1 MLIKD
6 TGLIS
11 TPASVE
17 VFEYTGDSISLL
29 RDLGYKIIMVSNQTV
44 VSRGILTFEEM
55 IKLND
60 YILEQIK
67 KQNPKAHFD
76 SLYFS
81 PFHPNASVLEYR
93 KDSDCRKPR
102 PGMFLKARC
111 EHHIDFSQSI
121 VIGDRLSDIY
131 AGKSVG
137 CQGFQLLTG
146 SENEPLI
153 ESTLELN
160 SEWLQPDHKFAN
172 LYEAVLFI
180 DKNQGRHQ

>member
-11 TPASVE
+11 TPSNIH
-17 VFEYTGDSISLL
+17 VFDKVGDSISLL
-29 RDLGYKIIMVSNQTV
+29 KALGYKIIMVSNQTV

-55 IKLND
+55 ISLNN

-67 KQNPKAHFD
+67 KQNPNAVFD
-76 SLYFS
+76 ELYFS
-81 PFHPNASVLEYR
+81 PFHPKATIEAYR

-102 PGMFLKARC
+102 AGMFLQAADKYS
-111 EHHIDFSQSI
+111 IDFKNSF
-121 VIGDRLSDIY
+121 VIGDRLTDIY

-137 CQGFQLLTG
+137 CTAIQLLTG

-153 ESTLELN
+153 ESGLELN
-160 SEWLQPDHKFAN
+160 QEWLKPDHQFKS
-172 LYEAVLFI
+172 LYEASQFI
-180 DKNQGRHQ
+180 KDHQ